1 MTGLSA
7 ADRVYGDGSLSA
19 TTTTT
24 TTTTKQSV
32 KTEEE

>member
-24 TTTTKQSV
+24 TTTKQSV